1 MVEERRK
8 QKIME
13 AKIRQVASAAEQIRI
28 LSERKINS
36 SNRKA
41 LEWKN
46 QTEDASRR
54 INQLER
60 ELLLVTAKTDRL
72 EMLENQI
79 SNLQLDSKKS
89 KAELELEREK
99 RKIAE
104 NKMNLPERDLEAQFR
119 SRTQEIEQE
128 LRDKRSECENLEWRL
143 RNRSDKLNSLQLQ
156 LDDSQ
161 KENIRLTKEGYN
173 SK

>member
-13 AKIRQVASAAEQIRI
+13 TKIRQVASAAEQIRI
-28 LSERKINS
+28 LSERKVNS

-79 SNLQLDSKKS
+79 SNLQLESKKA

-128 LRDKRSECENLEWRL
+128 LRDKNSECENLEWRL

-156 LDDSQ
+156 LDDTQ

-173 SK
+173 